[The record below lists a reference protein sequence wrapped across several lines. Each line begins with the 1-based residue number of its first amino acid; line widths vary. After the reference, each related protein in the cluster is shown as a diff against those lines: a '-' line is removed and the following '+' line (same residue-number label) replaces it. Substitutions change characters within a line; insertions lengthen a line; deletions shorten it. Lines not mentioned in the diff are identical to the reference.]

1 MKKWTVVPV
10 HSYFALIVFL
20 LCCLSSSIDCSG
32 NCAKGRK
39 RSWSCRR
46 PWVTCRSTSSRNVN
60 MCWGSML
67 KMTGWR
73 SVHGSLRMTHWQTE
87 GQSMVHW
94 EWCIN
99 RLKVSPWFIENNR
112 LKVSPWFTENDTLTD
127 WKSVHGSL
135 RIIDRMTH
143 WQTEGQSMVRWEWQ
157 TDGQSVCLLRIIDWR
172 SVHGPLKMIAWRS
185 VHGSLRRKHWQTEG
199 QSIVV
204 RVGISSIIACF
215 SPVCSL
221 DWSFYLLLFLYGK
234 SCDYFAV
241 LPRVSVLVEV
251 FI

>member
-1 MKKWTVVPV
+1 MFCLNQRQGLKGAQLTIQLTEAEMKKWTFVPV

-20 LCCLSSSIDCSG
+20 LCYLSSSIDCSG

-94 EWCIN
+94 EWHIN
-99 RLKVSPWFIENNR
+99 RLKVSPWFTENNRWKVSPWFTENDTLTNLRSVHDSLRMTDWWSVHLFAENNR
-112 LKVSPWFTENDTLTD
+112 LKVSPWFTENDSLKISPWFAEKETLT
-127 WKSVHGSL
+127 
-135 RIIDRMTH
+135 
-143 WQTEGQSMVRWEWQ
+143 
-157 TDGQSVCLLRIIDWR
+157 DWR
-172 SVHGPLKMIAWRS
+172 SVHCCACS
-185 VHGSLRRKHWQTEG
+185 
-199 QSIVV
+199 
-204 RVGISSIIACF
+204 SSIIVCF

-221 DWSFYLLLFLYGK
+221 DCSFFKFIFMANPVIILLSY
-234 SCDYFAV
+234 
-241 LPRVSVLVEV
+241 PESV
-251 FI
+251 F